1 MPKKTIYS
9 IVIAAALSPLFCQDF
24 FPSAYPFSG
33 SDIVWQPGTRE
44 RASEQTYVEVHHT
57 LAQPLVSHLACQSL
71 SFFIWED
78 ICFYNL
84 TGFLQALNE
93 ILFGKVFSM

>member
-1 MPKKTIYS
+1 MPNKTIYS

-44 RASEQTYVEVHHT
+44 RASEQTYVEVHSYPGSTTSQLPSLLEPQFLH
-57 LAQPLVSHLACQSL
+57 LGRHLLLQYHRLFVSL
-71 SFFIWED
+71 
-78 ICFYNL
+78 
-84 TGFLQALNE
+84 
-93 ILFGKVFSM
+93 K